1 MSTFIQNRA
10 IYLSGPM
17 EHCTDEEK
25 NGWRS
30 YVKSIWQGHCFDPCR
45 RVYDAESAR
54 RRWKELVEY
63 DKADIAVSDA
73 LVVNYKEPEAGSRM
87 TGTTMEIP
95 YGFYLGKLII
105 VVTPYDSVSPWIK
118 YHSHYITD
126 NFDDAINH
134 LKIYFDDTPVIKA

>member
-25 NGWRS
+25 NGWRRK
-30 YVKSIWQGHCFDPCR
+30 VKELWPGHCFDPCR
-45 RVYDAESAR
+45 RVYSDESAQ

-63 DKADIAVSDA
+63 DKADIAASDA
-73 LVVNYKEPEAGSRM
+73 LVVNYKEPAAGSRM

-95 YGFYLGKLII
+95 YAFYLGKMII
-105 VVTPYDSVSPWIK
+105 TVTPYQSVSPWIR

-126 NFDDAINH
+126 TFEDAIDH
-134 LKIYFDDTPVIKA
+134 LKQYFSDTPEIKV